1 MAKKQDPIE
10 EMLIADALRKFVPEA
25 PAIHKHYIQL
35 NKLLG
40 KAKHD
45 EDVKSLALA
54 VQEMLKDVEFSA
66 WIARDKTV
74 PKTLTTANDCWT
86 VAKRYLYRILWGR
99 DYAGAALLLW
109 GPEIFDPRPRSV
121 GLIMDALSSSSLVN
135 AMGGASS
142 GKCLGKGTPVMMFD
156 GTVKPVEDVIVGDE
170 LMGDDSTP
178 RKVLSLARG
187 REKLYRVVPS
197 HGDSWVCN
205 ESHILSLKCS
215 TETKTR
221 HGKPISGY
229 TKGAVRDISI
239 KDYKSASTKFKSA
252 WKQYRVPVEFSE
264 KQTTVDPYCYGAWL
278 ADGGVGVPVVHKPEC
293 GMTRR
298 WCEYWE
304 SVGARISKGSED
316 RCDAWYVRFD
326 LESNPCTDFVRSSF
340 INGEKRILKN
350 YLTGSREVRLKLLA
364 GLLDGDGHASGS
376 VFEIST
382 KYDGLAE
389 DILFLARSLGFYA
402 RCSDK
407 VSTIKSTGFSGIYN
421 RIYIS
426 GDCTKIPTLDKHTR
440 KRCGRDELLQSIEL
454 EDLGEGDYYGFT
466 IGGNHRFLLGDFT
479 VTHNT
484 YSGIAW
490 ALLDWILDP
499 EWTMIRLVGPTHD
512 HLQQNMF
519 ADLVRLHEG
528 SVIPLPG
535 KVDTE
540 SLSTNKTRG
549 MGFST
554 VALDRGPAASAKL
567 KGIKTKPRDANDH
580 PLFGRSARV
589 RILIDEAQ
597 EVPIN
602 AWDMLL
608 NAISNRESDEHL
620 KIYCAANPSD
630 ENSKYGKNCKPL
642 GGWATI
648 TPLQEKWVS
657 ETGWTTVRLNAMLSE
672 NVKAAKDNDEFRKRK
687 LVIFPRLISWEK
699 VSHIIRGAGGDDQD
713 ARVYTQVYGMFPP
726 SGIKQSVI
734 KQAHVEASK
743 GEWIFTGPTTTYL
756 TFDPA
761 YSGDR
766 PAVASGRYGLARGWI
781 DYDGEIHK
789 LDAPLKAIQI
799 DTVGV
804 IPQSDDTQAMVDDVL
819 ELAKQLRVAPECF
832 GIDKTGVGRGCHDLI
847 RMQWATTILGKQT
860 AEPSDILGI
869 CYSESASETKVL
881 DEDTSTPSELYD
893 NTSSEL
899 WYAAGKLFERGV
911 IKIGKGVDALAI
923 DELVGRNGGRVTGK
937 ARRQAVETKPAYKA
951 RGNRSPDFA
960 DAITMLIHTVR
971 LREDFS
977 PKAEKTPDEAPVS
990 PYEVDRAWDAANPF
1004 GTPAGMEELQ
1014 KDETKISWNDL
1025 LGNN

>member
-142 GKCLGKGTPVMMFD
+142 GK
-156 GTVKPVEDVIVGDE
+156 
-170 LMGDDSTP
+170 
-178 RKVLSLARG
+178 
-187 REKLYRVVPS
+187 
-197 HGDSWVCN
+197 
-205 ESHILSLKCS
+205 
-215 TETKTR
+215 
-221 HGKPISGY
+221 
-229 TKGAVRDISI
+229 
-239 KDYKSASTKFKSA
+239 
-252 WKQYRVPVEFSE
+252 
-264 KQTTVDPYCYGAWL
+264 
-278 ADGGVGVPVVHKPEC
+278 
-293 GMTRR
+293 
-298 WCEYWE
+298 
-304 SVGARISKGSED
+304 
-316 RCDAWYVRFD
+316 
-326 LESNPCTDFVRSSF
+326 
-340 INGEKRILKN
+340 
-350 YLTGSREVRLKLLA
+350 
-364 GLLDGDGHASGS
+364 
-376 VFEIST
+376 
-382 KYDGLAE
+382 
-389 DILFLARSLGFYA
+389 
-402 RCSDK
+402 
-407 VSTIKSTGFSGIYN
+407 
-421 RIYIS
+421 
-426 GDCTKIPTLDKHTR
+426 
-440 KRCGRDELLQSIEL
+440 
-454 EDLGEGDYYGFT
+454 
-466 IGGNHRFLLGDFT
+466 
-479 VTHNT
+479 T

-672 NVKAAKDNDEFRKRK
+672 NVKAAKDNDEFKKRK

-1014 KDETKISWNDL
+1014 KDETKVSWNDL